1 MKPDVSKLIRINLP
15 NRDELSFLTVL
26 ALPNAINER
35 KRRKIELPSRRTHL
49 RELDS
54 LEVVE
59 IQVHPKSMTYE
70 K

>member
-1 MKPDVSKLIRINLP
+1 MGVGLPEWDV
-15 NRDELSFLTVL
+15 LSWVTVL
-26 ALPNAINER
+26 ALPSASSEGR
-35 KRRKIELPSRRTHL
+35 GRKIDLSSRGTRL